1 VYLLLIGAIGLPF
14 TVGLCMLIVG
24 RRLSPWLCRGITLA
38 LLLVATCCT
47 AALSL
52 YAGQDTGIVV
62 EWLSGTGPMT
72 LDLGLSGLYLLLATA
87 AAACLASLASWPDPG
102 RHAPQADGLVLA
114 ALAATGV
121 TLLAGQFL
129 LRYAAL
135 EIVALCVAFAPLA
148 ELRGR
153 RAIWLTCFVYL
164 LLRLGDVGLLVAI
177 EALWMGSG
185 TLVIGPA
192 LGAASQLPAATL
204 YWVAAGMLL
213 AVWVKVGGWP
223 FQAWVH
229 LGRQLPP
236 RSRAWLYA
244 VVLPNLGLY
253 LLYRVTPLLA
263 GSGPLRA
270 VALWLGAGGATLA
283 AVLALAQP
291 GLDSALPYVM
301 AAYGGLAVFAG
312 GGGLAAAVW
321 LSALALTPVRAALH
335 LVTEWPSRNLA
346 RPISVGLGAILLCG
360 WAACMTY
367 WARSAGLPSAPTYLA
382 ELGVVLLVVCTVGA
396 VRRSLSAMRAAERP
410 AGPETPLARWVAL
423 VSLGLMVAASPLFL
437 GLLRAPLLEASHA
450 SLPSGPSLL
459 GMLRYVLTAPV
470 AWAVAVLAVAMAL
483 SGMRL
488 PALPAIMERWARDP
502 GETLGSFA
510 RILRDAVEVSLLEGM
525 LYRVVGAMVRG
536 SRLVYRILEQDALE
550 GGLRQAA
557 RAVVEVSDRVYALV
571 EQDTLEGGLRQAARA
586 VVEVSD
592 RVYALVEQDTFE
604 GGLRGVVRSTLRL
617 ARTLQGWHTGRL
629 RRNLMWI
636 AACAALAVLVLL
648 LVW

>member
-1 VYLLLIGAIGLPF
+1 MYPLLIGAIGLPF
-14 TVGLCMLIVG
+14 AAGLCMLVVG
-24 RRLSPWLCRGITLA
+24 RRLSPSLCRGITLG
-38 LLLVATCCT
+38 LLLVATCCI

-52 YAGQDTGIVV
+52 YAGQDTGIAV
-62 EWLSGTGPMT
+62 EWLPGTGPMT
-72 LDLGLSGLYLLLATA
+72 LDLGLSSLYLLLATA
-87 AAACLASLASWPDPG
+87 AASCLASLASWPGPG
-102 RHAPQADGLVLA
+102 GHAPQADGLVLV

-192 LGAASQLPAATL
+192 LAAASQLPLAAL

-229 LGRQLPP
+229 AGRQLPP

-253 LLYRVTPLLA
+253 LLYRITPLLV

-270 VALWLGAGGATLA
+270 VALWLGAGGAALA

-291 GLDSALPYVM
+291 GLDSALPYVT

-382 ELGVVLLVVCTVGA
+382 ELGVVLLVVWAVGA
-396 VRRSLSAMRAAERP
+396 VRRSLSAMKAVGKPAA
-410 AGPETPLARWVAL
+410 PEVSLARWVAL
-423 VSLGLMVAASPLFL
+423 VTLGLMVAASPLFL
-437 GLLRAPLLEASHA
+437 GPLRAPLLEASHA
-450 SLPSGPSLL
+450 SLPSGPNLL
-459 GMLRYVLTAPV
+459 GMLRYLLTAPV
-470 AWAVAVLAVAMAL
+470 AWTVALLAVAMAL
-483 SGMRL
+483 SGVRL
-488 PALPAIMERWARDP
+488 PALPAMMEGRARDP

-510 RILRDAVEVSLLEGM
+510 RILRDAVEVGLLEGM
-525 LYRVVGAMVRG
+525 LYRVASAVVRG

-557 RAVVEVSDRVYALV
+557 RAVVQASDRAYALV
-571 EQDTLEGGLRQAARA
+571 EQG
-586 VVEVSD
+586 
-592 RVYALVEQDTFE
+592 TFE
-604 GGLRGVVRSTLRL
+604 GGLRGVVRGTLRL
-617 ARTLQGWHTGRL
+617 AKTLQGWHTGRL

-636 AACAALAVLVLL
+636 AACAALAVLALL
-648 LVW
+648 LAR